1 MVYNRPVPYRKHAR
15 KLRPT
20 KAGPMSTTE
29 NTAETTE
36 KDAPAGESTDKR
48 RGGDRAGF
56 IAAGAILV
64 VCLGFVLYG
73 VLGTGS
79 DTRPERPKTPT
90 AAVTYRITGEGN
102 VDVSY
107 LARSEEGKAT
117 VEKDIELPWEK
128 TVQVPLGQPPTL
140 SIVLDG
146 KGGQARCALAVRGAH
161 VQSAT
166 ASGTYGRATC
176 AGERLAEPKGSQKG
190 S

>member
-1 MVYNRPVPYRKHAR
+1 
-15 KLRPT
+15 
-20 KAGPMSTTE
+20 MSTTE
-29 NTAETTE
+29 STAETTE
-36 KDAPAGESTDKR
+36 KDAPAGESTGKR

-73 VLGTGS
+73 VLGTEG
-79 DTRPERPKTPT
+79 DPEPERPKTPT
-90 AAVTYRITGEGN
+90 AAVTYRVTGEGN

-117 VEKDIELPWEK
+117 VEKDVELPWEK
-128 TVQVPLGQPPTL
+128 TVRVPVGQPPTL
-140 SIVLDG
+140 NIVLDD

-161 VQSAT
+161 VQGAT

-176 AGERLAEPKGSQKG
+176 SAERLAAAPS